1 MKIFLTF
8 KLCLVLSIN
17 NKDNVDI
24 KPRSLLKL
32 SMTNVNDRQSISI
45 DNRLDQSNQ

>member
-24 KPRSLLKL
+24 RPRSLLKSSL
-32 SMTNVNDRQSISI
+32 TKVNERQSISR
-45 DNRLDQSNQ
+45 DNRLDQPNQ